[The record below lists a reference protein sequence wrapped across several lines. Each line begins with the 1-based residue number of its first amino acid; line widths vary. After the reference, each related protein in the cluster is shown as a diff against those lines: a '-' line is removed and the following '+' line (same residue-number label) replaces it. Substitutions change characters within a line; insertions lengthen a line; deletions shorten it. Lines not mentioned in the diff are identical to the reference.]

1 MCVSIAEVKKCLCFN
16 SCVTK
21 MKSVFVCVLITKM
34 KMCLCA
40 NSCITKMKSV
50 FVCVLIAKMKNV
62 CVCQHLCVM
71 E

>member
-1 MCVSIAEVKKCLCFN
+1 
-16 SCVTK
+16 